1 MVKEVTVKE
10 VKILKEVKIVK
21 EAKKWALKKTKLR
34 QSLPFRSLL
43 RVAFMHYAS
52 DSWLMPSQV
61 IACDVSPV
69 AMLCFCTFPY
79 HSSQNIPKLGFMNC
93 TISSFEFFLWE
104 ILFDNL
110 MIATLWTQNK
120 HSPELPLQN
129 WIQHFPFFLTS
140 TSKPATSYQLAYLHC
155 WSNLYT
161 LPTLLTYTTPPSL
174 HEGQYLSLQSY
185 FFSSFSSSSFSFP
198 PSLLT
203 FLAIDH
209 WPLTTNLGQIQMT
222 KCRMNSKKKGAT
234 DQ

>member
-174 HEGQYLSLQSY
+174 HEGQYLSY
-185 FFSSFSSSSFSFP
+185 RATFSPPFHPP
-198 PSLLT
+198 PSPRPYWPS
-203 FLAIDH
+203 
-209 WPLTTNLGQIQMT
+209 WPLTTDHQSGTNTID
-222 KCRMNSKKKGAT
+222 KI
-234 DQ
+234 